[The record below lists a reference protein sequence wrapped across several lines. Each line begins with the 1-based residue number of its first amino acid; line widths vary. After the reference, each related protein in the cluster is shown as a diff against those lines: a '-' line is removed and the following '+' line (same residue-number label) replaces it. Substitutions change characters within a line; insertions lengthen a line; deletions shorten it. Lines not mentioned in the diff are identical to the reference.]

1 MKYLTHSALAALLL
15 SFSAIGFS
23 QQATTP
29 ESVAVAKDVTVATEL
44 AVDTSVLD
52 YSNKWRIKFDNRTDS
67 AGELVFLFA
76 LKNAK
81 PISISISVAKDLSE
95 NDIAKLVENA
105 LKKNA
110 PRGVKVSRVD
120 GENVLVKYKHRF
132 SLTLLTNTVTDLD
145 VGLDKE

>member
-1 MKYLTHSALAALLL
+1 MKNLTHSALTALLL

-29 ESVAVAKDVTVATEL
+29 QPVVAVKDVTVASEPV
-44 AVDTSVLD
+44 VDPSVLD

-76 LKNAK
+76 LKNEQ

-110 PRGVKVSRVD
+110 PRGIKVERVD
-120 GENVLVKYKHRF
+120 GEDVLVKYKHRF

-145 VGLDKE
+145 VGLEKE

>member
-1 MKYLTHSALAALLL
+1 MKHLTQSALAALLL
-15 SFSAIGFS
+15 SFSAIGAP
-23 QQATTP
+23 QQANTP
-29 ESVAVAKDVTVATEL
+29 QPVVAAKDVIVASEPT
-44 AVDTSVLD
+44 VDTSVLE

-76 LKNAK
+76 LKNAQ

-110 PRGVKVSRVD
+110 PQGIKVKRVD
-120 GENVLVKYKHRF
+120 GEDVLVKYKHRF
-132 SLTLLTNTVTDLD
+132 SLTLLTNAVADLD
-145 VGLDKE
+145 VELDKE

>member
-1 MKYLTHSALAALLL
+1 MKNSTRTALVALLL
-15 SFSAIGFS
+15 SFSASGFS
-23 QQATTP
+23 QQATAP
-29 ESVAVAKDVTVATEL
+29 QPIAVVEDITVANEPV
-44 AVDTSVLD
+44 VDKSVLE

-76 LKNAK
+76 LQNKQ
-81 PISISISVAKDLSE
+81 PISISISVAKGLSE

-110 PRGVKVSRVD
+110 PRGIKVERDD
-120 GENVLVKYKHRF
+120 GEDVLVKHKHRF